1 MEGRYLYKEI
11 FANISLDSRAARSG
25 LTAGRARRR
34 AVQVPADRLA
44 EHAERRAA
52 AMVLCDQAIARGAS
66 EHDWPP
72 IEGELRASWRS
83 LRDAV

>member
-1 MEGRYLYKEI
+1 VAGPVI
-11 FANISLDSRAARSG
+11 AIGAA
-25 LTAGRARRR
+25 TA
-34 AVQVPADRLA
+34 LA
-44 EHAERRAA
+44 
-52 AMVLCDQAIARGAS
+52 QAIARGAS